1 MGTSVFIRL
10 FTFQEEIYLIQ
21 WIREKVNDLAPEG
34 FSFMDQW
41 FLRTKQKWQKRLA
54 PGLQI
59 PLSDTFD
66 ERLWPPLANQLIA
79 NLIVRDLIYI
89 AINQL
94 LLSTGSGGEVRSVK
108 TGPTEVEYQGSDE
121 SLKSFVSS
129 DGIPRLYRAEVCGL
143 ASSLGI
149 HLKDCKG
156 KNVRI
161 PKVLYNKNP
170 LKWQR

>member
-10 FTFQEEIYLIQ
+10 CTFQGEIYLIQ
-21 WIREKVNDLAPEG
+21 WIREKVNDLTPEG

-54 PGLQI
+54 AGLGI
-59 PLSDTFD
+59 PLSDIFD

-79 NLIVRDLIYI
+79 YLIVRDLIYV

-108 TGPTEVEYQGSDE
+108 TGPTEVEHQGSDG

-129 DGIPRLYRAEVCGL
+129 DGIPHLYRAEVCGL

-149 HLKDCKG
+149 HLKDCKS

-161 PKVLYNKNP
+161 PKVLYNKKP